1 MIVGGEKMEYRE
13 DMRNRLRRIEGQV
26 RGVIRMMDEQKECK
40 EIISQMSAIRTALDR
55 AMAYIV
61 GTNLEQCIRKELEKG
76 KDGDTDQLVQ
86 EALEL
91 LVKSR

>member
-1 MIVGGEKMEYRE
+1 MMEEKK
-13 DMRNRLRRIEGQV
+13 D
-26 RGVIRMMDEQKECK
+26 CK

-61 GTNLEQCIRKELEKG
+61 GTNLEQCVREEITKG
-76 KDGDTDQLVQ
+76 KNGDTEKMVQ
-86 EALEL
+86 EAIQL

>member
-1 MIVGGEKMEYRE
+1 MEYHE
-13 DMRNRLRRIEGQV
+13 DVRNRLRRIEGQV
-26 RGVIRMMDEQKECK
+26 RGVLRMMEEKKDCK

-61 GTNLEQCIRKELEKG
+61 GTNLEQCVREEITKG
-76 KDGDTDQLVQ
+76 KNGDTEKMVQ
-86 EALEL
+86 EAIQL